1 MDDTEFF
8 KILQDQL
15 DSRYDRQR
23 AELDRRFAEYQMQM
37 DRRFTDSDKKID
49 HIEEL
54 NQNQV
59 DRRFSDLKE
68 QIALAREA
76 MEKRLDGMNEFRD
89 QLRDQ
94 AARFISRDELNV
106 ISSHNDEGQARNAE
120 AIQRV
125 ASRMDLMQGNDSGS
139 SNYRTERRLD
149 MGQVIQIAVMLIM
162 VASVIVVFVHGSG

>member
-1 MDDTEFF
+1 MDDAELYRF
-8 KILQDQL
+8 LQEQL
-15 DSRYDRQR
+15 DGRYDRQR
-23 AELDRRFAEYQMQM
+23 TELDHRFAEYQAEM
-37 DRRFTDSDKKID
+37 DRRFAGSDKQLD
-49 HIEEL
+49 HIEQL
-54 NQNQV
+54 NQEQV

-94 AARFISRDELNV
+94 AARFISRDELNA

-120 AIQRV
+120 AIQGLS
-125 ASRMDLMQGNDSGS
+125 SRMDLMQGRDSGS

-149 MGQVIQIAVMLIM
+149 LGQVIQIAVMLIM
-162 VASVIVVFVHGSG
+162 VASVIVVFAHGSG